1 MKTLTRTLLG
11 SDHRQRVR
19 ASQSLLALAVF
30 VVFAAVQHAEV
41 VLGFIDARESG
52 LLTAFNIVGASSF
65 YLLIR
70 SGANLRLGSD
80 PSLTAAQCVFACT
93 GIALSYAIT
102 GPARGAVMCILILV
116 LVFGLFALSTAQARR
131 LAVFAVVLL
140 SIAMLW
146 KSHTDPLRYPPAIE
160 LIHFFFA
167 VTVLS
172 AVAVLASR
180 LGRLRVRLAE
190 QNHALQ
196 DALSRIEAL
205 ALHDELTG
213 LYNRRHM
220 LAQLEHERV
229 RAARTGQGFCIA
241 LLDIDHF
248 KRVNDHH
255 GHAAGD
261 EVLRAFAAA
270 GLAALRDADVLA
282 RWGGEEFLVLMPATL
297 LPHAA
302 KGIERFRAQVAASTV
317 TVGATVVRVTVS
329 AGLVEGAPQ
338 ETVKQLVERADRAL
352 YDAKAQ
358 GRDRLVIG

>member
-1 MKTLTRTLLG
+1 MNTLTHALLG
-11 SDHRQRVR
+11 SDRRQRVR
-19 ASQSLLALAVF
+19 ASQTLLANAVV

-41 VLGFIDARESG
+41 LFGYIDARASW
-52 LLTAFNIVGASSF
+52 LLTSFNVAGGLCF

-70 SGANLRLGSD
+70 TGANLRLGSD
-80 PSLTAAQCVFACT
+80 PSLTLPQCVFACVSLT
-93 GIALSYAIT
+93 VSYAIT
-102 GPARGAVMCILILV
+102 GPARGAVIGMLILV
-116 LVFGLFALSTAQARR
+116 LVFGLFGLSTAQARR
-131 LAVFAVVLL
+131 LVVFTVLL
-140 SIAMLW
+140 LAIAMVW
-146 KSHTDPLRYPPAIE
+146 KSHTEPLRYPAPVE
-160 LIHFFFA
+160 FIHFFFT
-167 VTVLS
+167 VTMLS
-172 AVAVLASR
+172 AVVVLASR
-180 LGRLRVRLAE
+180 LGTLRARLSDQKR
-190 QNHALQ
+190 ALQ

-220 LAQLEHERV
+220 QAQLEHERV
-229 RAARTGQGFCIA
+229 RAARTGQGFCVA

-248 KRVNDHH
+248 KRVNDRH

-270 GLAALRDADVLA
+270 GLAALRVADVLA

-302 KGIERFRAQVAASTV
+302 KGIARFRAQVAANTV
-317 TVGATVVRVTVS
+317 TVGATAVRVTVS
-329 AGLVEGAPQ
+329 AGLVECAPQ
-338 ETVKQLVERADRAL
+338 ETVKQLVERADHAL